1 LHRLHQYLVRAPQTV
16 IIIPHRSLQR
26 FQRHRVHARCARVA
40 ASLDELLHRRSRRHG
55 RTSRLV
61 RPEVVSSS
69 RRLVS
74 SFGSPTPRARHRS
87 SSSSS
92 TGAPTDRTAD
102 RRSAVASRL
111 FFSTGDTPAIFSNRR
126 ARESRP
132 AKSREI
138 GLAPRIGRS
147 RWRAR
152 RIATR
157 DVRAVTTLVMSRA
170 MTCAATSSSSSS
182 SSRVN
187 RHARCRRDAGDA
199 TKAHRVERH
208 RGNRARRAST
218 IAVRASNENP
228 NPSVGMDAQRANA
241 VLGLRPDASSDEL
254 VRAHKDML
262 EKYAED
268 EIKRGEVEA
277 AYDVLLMKSFNRR
290 TKGESVK
297 NEVKYADV
305 VPAVD
310 KIKASLPPWAREAG
324 KSLPAGPRFAAPSRE
339 TTTRAGALFGAL
351 ALVTLL
357 QGFAQPEGVEN
368 PTGLEIAAALGATV
382 WFMNQKRV
390 SIGRAA
396 ALAFGAL
403 VVGSVVGGAVQGWL
417 RVDIVPFAGISSPST
432 IVSEFGI
439 LSLFI
444 AAACLD

>member
-1 LHRLHQYLVRAPQTV
+1 
-16 IIIPHRSLQR
+16 
-26 FQRHRVHARCARVA
+26 
-40 ASLDELLHRRSRRHG
+40 
-55 RTSRLV
+55 
-61 RPEVVSSS
+61 
-69 RRLVS
+69 
-74 SFGSPTPRARHRS
+74 
-87 SSSSS
+87 
-92 TGAPTDRTAD
+92 
-102 RRSAVASRL
+102 
-111 FFSTGDTPAIFSNRR
+111 
-126 ARESRP
+126 
-132 AKSREI
+132 
-138 GLAPRIGRS
+138 
-147 RWRAR
+147 
-152 RIATR
+152 
-157 DVRAVTTLVMSRA
+157 
-170 MTCAATSSSSSS
+170 
-182 SSRVN
+182 
-187 RHARCRRDAGDA
+187 
-199 TKAHRVERH
+199 
-208 RGNRARRAST
+208 
-218 IAVRASNENP
+218 
-228 NPSVGMDAQRANA
+228 MDAQRANA

-390 SIGRAA
+390 SMGRAA

>member
-1 LHRLHQYLVRAPQTV
+1 M
-16 IIIPHRSLQR
+16 
-26 FQRHRVHARCARVA
+26 
-40 ASLDELLHRRSRRHG
+40 
-55 RTSRLV
+55 
-61 RPEVVSSS
+61 
-69 RRLVS
+69 
-74 SFGSPTPRARHRS
+74 
-87 SSSSS
+87 
-92 TGAPTDRTAD
+92 
-102 RRSAVASRL
+102 
-111 FFSTGDTPAIFSNRR
+111 
-126 ARESRP
+126 
-132 AKSREI
+132 
-138 GLAPRIGRS
+138 
-147 RWRAR
+147 
-152 RIATR
+152 
-157 DVRAVTTLVMSRA
+157 LVMSRA

-290 TKGESVK
+290 TKGESVN